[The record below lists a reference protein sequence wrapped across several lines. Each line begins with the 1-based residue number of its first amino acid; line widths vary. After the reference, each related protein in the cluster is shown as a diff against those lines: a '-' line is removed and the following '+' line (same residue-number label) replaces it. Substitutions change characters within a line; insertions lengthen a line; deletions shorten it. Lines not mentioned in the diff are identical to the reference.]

1 MRLLVFGLGYTGSA
15 IARAAAAEGFAV
27 SGTVRDAI
35 EAADDGIV
43 RVNFL
48 HADDAIA
55 ASTHVVCAAPP
66 GPSGDPVL
74 SRYAAAIAAAPR
86 LRWIGYLSTTGVYG
100 DRNGG
105 WVDEATAPAPRSDR
119 SHRRLAAEDA
129 WRRVGESC
137 AVDVFRL
144 AGIYGPARSVFDDL
158 RAGSARRVIKPGHTF
173 GRIHRDDIGRAVLAA
188 ARQER
193 DQGARILNLADDEP
207 AGNADVVTEAA
218 RLLDVTPPEP
228 VPFARE
234 LVTMSPMGRSFW
246 AENRKV
252 SGQRTQQVLG
262 IRWLYPNYREG
273 LRAILAEENGQGSA

>member
-119 SHRRLAAEDA
+119 SR
-129 WRRVGESC
+129 
-137 AVDVFRL
+137 
-144 AGIYGPARSVFDDL
+144 
-158 RAGSARRVIKPGHTF
+158 
-173 GRIHRDDIGRAVLAA
+173 
-188 ARQER
+188 
-193 DQGARILNLADDEP
+193 
-207 AGNADVVTEAA
+207 
-218 RLLDVTPPEP
+218 
-228 VPFARE
+228 
-234 LVTMSPMGRSFW
+234 
-246 AENRKV
+246 
-252 SGQRTQQVLG
+252 
-262 IRWLYPNYREG
+262 
-273 LRAILAEENGQGSA
+273 